1 MRITISHNRSK
12 EEVVQ
17 AIDRSF
23 NDLFQAGAGLP
34 VRLSVEQKNWQGS
47 TLTFAITANLG
58 FISSPIKGT
67 IEVTDKEVI
76 IDADLGI
83 LNRFVSEKTAKEM
96 IGSKIKGLLK

>member
-1 MRITISHNRSK
+1 LRITISHNRTK

-23 NDLFQAGAGLP
+23 NDLFQAGGGLP
-34 VRLSVEQKNWQGS
+34 VKLAINQKDWQGS
-47 TLTFAITANLG
+47 TLTFALTANLG

-76 IDADLGI
+76 IDAELGM
-83 LNRFVSEKTAKEM
+83 LGRFVSDKAAQDM
-96 IGSKIKGLLK
+96 IGSKIKGLLN